1 MDMMEFLID
10 PNIIFFLMTLGL
22 YGLIY
27 EFASPGAFIPG
38 ITGAICILLA
48 ALALNQIHVNY
59 FGVMLM
65 ILGIGCMTTDA
76 FFRFYYILGIVG
88 AISFA
93 IGGKIFIDGDQTGQG
108 VSLWLIGGM
117 TLISLGVLS
126 VGLKKLLSTRKNLI
140 STGVEGMQHSTGE
153 IIQWSGTKG
162 EVRVAGTAW
171 KAKSSTEY
179 ILKKG
184 DEIKVVDVDGLCII
198 VQPLN

>member
-1 MDMMEFLID
+1 MMEFLID

-76 FFRFYYILGIVG
+76 FFRFYYILGIVV
-88 AISFA
+88 AIRFA
-93 IGGKIFIDGDQTGQG
+93 IGGKIFIDGDETGQG

-126 VGLKKLLSTRKNLI
+126 IGLKKLLSTRKNLI